1 MAKSLK
7 PNDKVYVPCARLELT
22 DRPFALY
29 ETEVVQVT
37 DRSVVVSLPNGSNSA
52 QIGASLVHKNLG
64 IAIVRIGDFATEL
77 TLLDP
82 LAKSMLQYC
91 RLLVTDSAV
100 ALVETRSIAELT
112 RWWSGNQA
120 AYSHVLLVGHGRRNG
135 VRFAV
140 DEWVG
145 AEALGGTLSCK
156 ATQSKV
162 VLSLCCQTGHAP
174 FGQVMSRTKMCGA
187 FVGPFN
193 AVHGAIG
200 SQFCQT
206 FLAHQLLEGQ
216 TTAVAFRNARKS
228 TPGSASFRLWQ
239 QGKMKTG

>member
-1 MAKSLK
+1 MAKNLK
-7 PNDKVYVPCARLELT
+7 PNDKVYVPCARLDLA

-29 ETEVVQVT
+29 ETEVVQLA
-37 DRSVVVSLPNGSNSA
+37 DRSVVVRLPNGGNSA
-52 QIGASLVHKNLG
+52 HIGASLVHKNLG
-64 IAIVRIGDFATEL
+64 LAIVRIGDFATEL

-100 ALVETRSIAELT
+100 ALVEARSIAELT
-112 RWWSGNQA
+112 RWWNGNQA
-120 AYSHVLLVGHGRRNG
+120 AYSHVLIVGHGRPDG

-140 DEWVG
+140 DDWVS
-145 AEALGGTLSCK
+145 AATLGGSLSCK

-162 VLSLCCQTGHAP
+162 VLSLCCQTGYAS
-174 FGQVMSRTKMCGA
+174 FGQAMSRTTMCNA
-187 FVGPFN
+187 FLGPFN

-216 TTAVAFRNARKS
+216 TTAVAFRNARRS

-239 QGKMKTG
+239 QGRMKTE